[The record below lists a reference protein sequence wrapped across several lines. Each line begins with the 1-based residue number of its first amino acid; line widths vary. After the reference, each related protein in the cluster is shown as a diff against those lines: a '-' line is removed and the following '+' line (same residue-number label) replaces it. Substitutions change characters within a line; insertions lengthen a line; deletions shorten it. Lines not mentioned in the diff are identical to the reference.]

1 MAGQTT
7 RGKDNCTRHEQ
18 QGSNASVLCCA
29 TMEAQWPPSQVELND
44 TALESTQVPQ
54 HLIDPPMLP
63 FLDPR
68 VEHALLLTGLGAGAF
83 LEWYR
88 DPSRL
93 FSPSLTPRSW
103 GLAAGLMLSISFFDL

>member
-1 MAGQTT
+1 M
-7 RGKDNCTRHEQ
+7 R
-18 QGSNASVLCCA
+18 VCCA
-29 TMEAQWPPSQVELND
+29 VLRWKHSGHLHVFPDIYTNAAALRLYAEVELND

-103 GLAAGLMLSISFFDL
+103 